1 MAPSHCTTLLR
12 VTSPWRESSEARW
25 LASLSCRLVGEP
37 SRGAER
43 VYIERLVI
51 AIVARQAERRVG
63 VEAREGRNM
72 TGARARA
79 LALRVAEW
87 GDSLSNRSKDR
98 GRKGLETPSEGR
110 DNGSNELTRTP
121 EPRLSLSSPV
131 PCSRSIIVFLLSPSL
146 SRLPFPLS
154 FPRRSYSTAKLPVLF
169 LLYFHYHRRVESNPP
184 SLLSAFRTFLSL
196 SLFLFP
202 SLSSLPRF
210 PILRPVPLALSF
222 LLQGRFRGSQLPG
235 ASVLS
240 IRE

>member
-72 TGARARA
+72 AGARARFGP
-79 LALRVAEW
+79 RSR
-87 GDSLSNRSKDR
+87 GDSFESKQ
-98 GRKGLETPSEGR
+98 GQGWKGLETPSEGR

-131 PCSRSIIVFLLSPSL
+131 PCSRSIIVFLLS
-146 SRLPFPLS
+146 LS
-154 FPRRSYSTAKLPVLF
+154 FSLAFALPSFLF
-169 LLYFHYHRRVESNPP
+169 LAAPTPRLSYPSSSSCTSTTTVESNP
-184 SLLSAFRTFLSL
+184 
-196 SLFLFP
+196 
-202 SLSSLPRF
+202 
-210 PILRPVPLALSF
+210 
-222 LLQGRFRGSQLPG
+222 
-235 ASVLS
+235 
-240 IRE
+240 IRHLC